1 MHMSLPP
8 FEVFLQRYSA
18 DVWRFLV
25 ALVGPE
31 AAQDCWQETFLAA
44 LKAYPRAARD
54 SNLKAWVFT
63 IAQRKA
69 IDSAR
74 AAKRRPV
81 PTEDLPERAQHD
93 HPGDGD
99 PDLWNRV
106 AALPDKQRLAVVHR
120 YVSDLRY
127 AEIGRLIGSSEA
139 AARRS
144 VHEGVKRLRKELS
157 A

>member
-1 MHMSLPP
+1 MSLPP
-8 FEVFLQRYSA
+8 FEVFLDRYST

-25 ALVGPE
+25 ALVGSD

-44 LKAYPRAARD
+44 LKAYPRAAAD

-69 IDSAR
+69 IDATR

-81 PTEDLPERAQHD
+81 PTGDLPDRPTHD
-93 HPGDGD
+93 LPGD
-99 PDLWNRV
+99 PHLWTQV
-106 AALPDKQRLAVVHR
+106 AALPEKQRLAVIHR

-157 A
+157 S